1 MAVLRLL
8 LLAVLVKSVIL
19 DNPLD
24 FMNEKQ
30 KGNLGTLK
38 LSSLPDSEHRVL
50 REVILHGNATYV
62 YIFSIFFF
70 LANFIPIPL
79 KTW

>member
-50 REVILHGNATYV
+50 REVILYSFTFLA
-62 YIFSIFFF
+62 FFF

>member
-62 YIFSIFFF
+62 YIFSNF
-70 LANFIPIPL
+70 LKANFIPIPL
-79 KTW
+79 KPW